1 LGKKQDTPAAKPAK
15 PASLAKPSSKQIQPS
30 LGADKAVGLALRE
43 ARLATGKSQE
53 QLTLEAGLDRTYV
66 SLLERGL
73 KSPTLRTLFKL
84 AGILGVKPS
93 RILGDA
99 EGMLEK

>member
-1 LGKKQDTPAAKPAK
+1 MGNKQDPPTAKPAK
-15 PASLAKPSSKQIQPS
+15 PERPAKPSSRQIQPS
-30 LGADKAVGLALRE
+30 LGVDKAVGLALRE
-43 ARLATGKSQE
+43 ARVATGKSQE
-53 QLTLEAGLDRTYV
+53 QLALEAGLDRTYV

-93 RILGDA
+93 RIVGEA
-99 EGMLEK
+99 EGVLEK